1 MYCVVR
7 AATLSGRPETLD
19 AMCVRKDQTMAIQH
33 VLVPTD
39 FSAPAEQALDHAIR
53 LARTLNAR
61 LTVLHVIQPVP
72 MAGVDMGVA
81 LPETYLQEVEEA
93 AQSRMQEALAR
104 ITAAG
109 LTAEG
114 VVLYGVPFQEIVE
127 TAKARQVDLIV
138 MGTHGHTGFMH
149 VLLGSVAEK
158 VIRLAPCSVLV
169 VRG

>member
-1 MYCVVR
+1 M
-7 AATLSGRPETLD
+7 SPS
-19 AMCVRKDQTMAIQH
+19 H

-39 FSAPAEQALDHAIR
+39 FSASAEQTLDYAIR

-72 MAGVDMGVA
+72 MAGSDMGVA
-81 LPETYLQEVEEA
+81 LPEAYLQDLEEA
-93 AQSRMQEALAR
+93 VQRSMEETLAR
-104 ITAAG
+104 VTAAG
-109 LTAEG
+109 LTAERI
-114 VVLYGVPFQEIVE
+114 VVYGVPFQEIIE

-138 MGTHGHTGFMH
+138 MGTHGRTGYMH

>member
-1 MYCVVR
+1 MP
-7 AATLSGRPETLD
+7 THH
-19 AMCVRKDQTMAIQH
+19 I
-33 VLVPTD
+33 LVPID
-39 FSAPAEQALDHAIR
+39 FSTYAEQALDYAIG

-81 LPETYLQEVEEA
+81 LPETYLQELEA
-93 AQSRMQEALAR
+93 AVQGSMEDALAR
-104 ITAAG
+104 VTAAG
-109 LTAEG
+109 LTGER

-138 MGTHGHTGFMH
+138 MGTHGRTGLMY

-158 VIRLAPCSVLV
+158 VVRLAPCSALV
-169 VRG
+169 VRPVANASEA

>member
-1 MYCVVR
+1 MP
-7 AATLSGRPETLD
+7 TP
-19 AMCVRKDQTMAIQH
+19 H
-33 VLVPTD
+33 FLVPID
-39 FSAPAEQALDHAIR
+39 FSTYAEQALGYAIR

-81 LPETYLQEVEEA
+81 LPETYLRELEEA
-93 AQSRMQEALAR
+93 VQRDMEEALAR
-104 ITAAG
+104 VTAAG
-109 LTAEG
+109 LTAER

-138 MGTHGHTGFMH
+138 MGTHGRTGLMY

-158 VIRLAPCSVLV
+158 VVRLAPCSVLV
-169 VRG
+169 VRPVASAAHGR